1 MKYAVIAAAAALL
14 FTPLLFA
21 ADAKKEDAAKG
32 SPKKEKSAAE
42 PKETGMHLP
51 FKGTVVAV
59 TPRTLT
65 LNAAEGKEGRKFK
78 TNKETEI
85 LKGEVKASVEDIK
98 TGMEVTGSFVRD
110 GDTDTITKL
119 QLQPAKDAK

>member
-1 MKYAVIAAAAALL
+1 MKSTVLPAVVALL
-14 FTPLLFA
+14 FAPVLFS
-21 ADAKKEDAAKG
+21 ADATKEDASKGAAKKEKA
-32 SPKKEKSAAE
+32 AAE
-42 PKETGMHLP
+42 PAEKGMRLP
-51 FKGTVVAV
+51 FKGTVLAV

-78 TNKETEI
+78 TNKETQI
-85 LKGEVKASVEDIK
+85 LKGEAKATVEDIK

-119 QLQPAKDAK
+119 QLKPAKDAK